1 MRGPLRERVNRRL
14 LVIALAAA
22 ALGSMVLASV
32 SGALVLQATLKE
44 ADNHARTIERD
55 LSGSV
60 TSFQP
65 LYECSGSCSW

>member
-44 ADNHARTIERD
+44 ADNHAHTIERD
-55 LSGSV
+55 LSGLSLIH
-60 TSFQP
+60 T
-65 LYECSGSCSW
+65 